1 MALKSGS
8 AEILPKDIDPRGW
21 AIYFMYSGRFM
32 RERPSIAKN
41 VMVALI
47 KGARDLQPKTYL
59 NPEHFAIFE
68 KYTGAKE
75 SEIRATAPVTY
86 NLDLPSTRRAHR
98 IRKPFT
104 GSPAG

>member
-1 MALKSGS
+1 
-8 AEILPKDIDPRGW
+8 
-21 AIYFMYSGRFM
+21 M

-47 KGARDLQPKTYL
+47 KGASDLQTKTYL
-59 NPEHFAIFE
+59 NPEDFAIFE

-75 SEIRATAPVTY
+75 SEIRATTPVTY
-86 NLDLPSTRRAHR
+86 NPDLPSTRRACR
-98 IRKPFT
+98 IRKAFT